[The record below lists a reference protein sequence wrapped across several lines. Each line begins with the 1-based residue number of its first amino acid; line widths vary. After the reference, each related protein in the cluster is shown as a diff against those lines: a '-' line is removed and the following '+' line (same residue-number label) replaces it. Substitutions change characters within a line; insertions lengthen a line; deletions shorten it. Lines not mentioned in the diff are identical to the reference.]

1 MAENSYVSQPTLNE
15 EMGPIITGLKEGT
28 LMTRFTSKKS
38 VRPEPRIFML
48 KLDEF
53 QVVWC
58 RSGRDMC
65 REEGASKL
73 LPCSCNLWDDD

>member
-1 MAENSYVSQPTLNE
+1 MAENAYVPEPTLND

-28 LMTRFTSKKS
+28 LMTRFTYKKS
-38 VRPEPRIFML
+38 IKPEPRIFML

-58 RSGRDMC
+58 RSGKDMS
-65 REEGASKL
+65 REEGVSK
-73 LPCSCNLWDDD
+73 